1 MAKEDEN
8 VLTSSVL
15 NSVATASLQK
25 EIEAELKKEDEDD
38 AAKAAKLLEERKDDL

>member
-1 MAKEDEN
+1 MANEDEN

-25 EIEAELKKEDEDD
+25 EIEADLQNQEEDE
-38 AAKAAKLLEERKDDL
+38 AVKAQKLIEENL